1 MKQTVLDLIGY
12 EFTGTVYVDH
22 WGGGAGAFEMDRR
35 RVFIDRELTE
45 DELERFAVLLANDA
59 QFGVERITGIDLM
72 IDELYECDHKEEF
85 YGIALEDD
93 PDFGNWKLAQEYA
106 DSLGATLG

>member
-1 MKQTVLDLIGY
+1 MKQVLLDLIGY

-22 WGGGAGAFEMDRR
+22 WGGGAGALEMDRR

-45 DELERFAVLLANDA
+45 AELDRFAILLANDD
-59 QFGVERITGIDLM
+59 QFGVERITRID
-72 IDELYECDHKEEF
+72 ITVAELYECDFTENF
-85 YGIALEDD
+85 YRVVYEDLS
-93 PDFGNWKLAQEYA
+93 DFGNWKLAQEYA